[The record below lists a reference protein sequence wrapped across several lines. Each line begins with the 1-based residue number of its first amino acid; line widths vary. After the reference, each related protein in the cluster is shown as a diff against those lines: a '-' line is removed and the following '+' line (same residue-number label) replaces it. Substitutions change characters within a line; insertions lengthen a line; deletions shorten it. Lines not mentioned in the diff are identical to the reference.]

1 MACIVRIWKTIV
13 CASNRH
19 SQLAHNFDELK
30 KENDALK
37 SRVDGLYA
45 TPASRVS
52 GRTESD
58 ALGKRKCEVELDR
71 FSVANDNPLWDEFA
85 LACSDY

>member
-19 SQLAHNFDELK
+19 KQLAHNFDELK

-37 SRVDGLYA
+37 SRVNGLYA
-45 TPASRVS
+45 TPESRVS
-52 GRTESD
+52 PSED
-58 ALGKRKCEVELDR
+58 ALGKRKSEEQLDR
-71 FSVANDNPLWDEFA
+71 FSVANDNHLWDEFA
-85 LACSDY
+85 KACSEY